1 MFGYQ
6 IEIEIIA
13 LRFNYFKQVH
23 SNCDDLIFLNNFIVE
38 DILVHRPFYA
48 GNSYSLL

>member
-13 LRFNYFKQVH
+13 LRFKYFKQVH
-23 SNCDDLIFLNNFIVE
+23 SDCNDFIFLNDFIVE
-38 DILVHRPFYA
+38 DSLVHRPFYV